1 MKKAYE
7 DIQPLSADII
17 SHLTFDKFA
26 LRVFNRLAYNQE
38 INSLLVA
45 SYLLGLLD
53 HYTLSNNIKSINL
66 AIL

>member
-1 MKKAYE
+1 MKKAY
-7 DIQPLSADII
+7 DDMQSLSTDVIL
-17 SHLTFDKFA
+17 HVTFDKFA

-53 HYTLSNNIKSINL
+53 YYTLSNNMKSINL